1 MKKIICRFMRC
12 MLLALLGAA
21 LLISGAFAQTTQ
33 SAEALPA
40 ALFINV
46 GKADSAVFWVG
57 GKTYLVDTGSKGSA
71 DAMLRALQI
80 HDVTHLDGVFIT
92 HTDKDHVGG
101 LKELLQSDISV
112 DKLYAPRFHAEE
124 SDEQHPVYGAS
135 QKNNVPM
142 DWLSAG
148 DVIEVDADHRF
159 VVLGPLSQAP
169 NSDND
174 NSLVM
179 DLQTPHGNMLLTG
192 DMEFPEETELLSAN
206 VIPPATV
213 LKVSHHG
220 EDDTSSRL
228 FLARVKPQWAIIS
241 TSTAEEKDTPS
252 PKVVALLWDVKAD
265 VAVTQDATCG
275 IYVTLQDGDA
285 TAQLINYTE

>member
-1 MKKIICRFMRC
+1 MKKTVCRFTRY
-12 MLLALLGAA
+12 MLLALMGVT
-21 LLISGAFAQTTQ
+21 LLLSVAFAQSGDTQ
-33 SAEALPA
+33 HPA
-40 ALFINV
+40 ALFMNV

-57 GKTYLVDTGSKGSA
+57 GKTYLVDTGSKDST

-101 LKELLQSDISV
+101 LKELLKSNISV
-112 DKLYAPRFHAEE
+112 DKLYTPRFHAEK
-124 SDEQHPVYGAS
+124 SDDKHPVYGAS
-135 QKNNVPM
+135 QSYGVPM
-142 DWLSAG
+142 EWLSAG
-148 DVIEVDADHRF
+148 DVIEADADHRF
-159 VVLGPLSQAP
+159 VVLGPLSQAA
-169 NSDND
+169 NDND

-179 DLQTPHGNMLLTG
+179 DLQTPHGNILLTG
-192 DMEFPEETELLSAN
+192 DMEFPEETELLNAN
-206 VIPPATV
+206 VIPQATV

-228 FLARVKPQWAIIS
+228 FLARVKPQWAVIS